1 MGRCYA
7 EIEDYDK
14 AILYFEKSMGSVKR
28 FPEAYYQ
35 LGLIYRK
42 LNNDE
47 KANENFKLAKEYIR
61 YSMNEPYIERFD
73 EVFEHRIDS
82 ELRD

>member
-1 MGRCYA
+1 
-7 EIEDYDK
+7 
-14 AILYFEKSMGSVKR
+14 MGSVKR

-42 LNNDE
+42 LNDNE

-73 EVFEHRIDS
+73 EVFEYMIDDK
-82 ELRD
+82 LNDYQKDNF